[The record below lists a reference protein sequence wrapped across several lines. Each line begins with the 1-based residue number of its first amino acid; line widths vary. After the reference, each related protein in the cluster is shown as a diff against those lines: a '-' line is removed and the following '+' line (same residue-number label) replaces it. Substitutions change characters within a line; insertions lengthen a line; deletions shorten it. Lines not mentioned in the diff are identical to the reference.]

1 MKNSDTSLSGM
12 KLGKAKQVYLLVKLA
27 LYVTA
32 PLNYP
37 MSFFSRA
44 ILAGGKYV
52 SSFSAREIYQQPLLS
67 YTPVLLQLENIHV
80 HDFC

>member
-37 MSFFSRA
+37 MSFFSRS

-67 YTPVLLQLENIHV
+67 YTPVLLQLENIQE

>member
-1 MKNSDTSLSGM
+1 
-12 KLGKAKQVYLLVKLA
+12 
-27 LYVTA
+27 
-32 PLNYP
+32 

-67 YTPVLLQLENIHV
+67 YTPVLLQLENIQE